1 MNTTSG
7 KVRLATY
14 EEVKKMASNNAGGKL
29 VWSYARRMSNKNDAI
44 VIPVDFDYVAV
55 YSCTSYNKN
64 YLMKGCNTIIG
75 GDTTNWEVSL
85 SDNKINCGSVNQGTS
100 YDNTLIF
107 EAYKYD

>member
-29 VWSYARRMSNKNDAI
+29 VWSYARKMGNKNDAI

-55 YSCTSYNKN
+55 YSHTSYNKN
-64 YLMKGCNTIIG
+64 YLMKGCNTIISEE
-75 GDTTNWEVSL
+75 DINWNISL
-85 SDNKINCGSVNQGTS
+85 SNNKINCGPENWNTS
-100 YDNTLIF
+100 YWNTLIF

>member
-14 EEVKKMASNNAGGKL
+14 EEVKKMASNNAGGRL
-29 VWSYARRMSNKNDAI
+29 VWSYTHKMNNMNDAI

-55 YSCTSYNKN
+55 YSSAMYNKN
-64 YLMKGCNTIIG
+64 YLAKDCETIIP
-75 GDTTNWEVSL
+75 DNNVNWMISL
-85 SDNKINCGSVNQGTS
+85 SDNKINCGADNYATS
-100 YDNTLIF
+100 YHNVIMF

>member
-29 VWSYARRMSNKNDAI
+29 VWSYASSTGDHSA

-55 YSCTSYNKN
+55 YSDKTYNKN
-64 YLMKGCNTIIG
+64 YLAKGYNTIIV
-75 GDTTNWEVSL
+75 TNNVYCTVSL
-85 SDNKINCGSVNQGTS
+85 SDNKINCKIDNHGTN
-100 YDNTLIF
+100 YGTTLIF